1 MPAPNAISS
10 DKLAR
15 LIGTA
20 RAPLLLD
27 VRSDADYQADPRM
40 IPGSVRADDQA
51 LDQLLARLSAA
62 AHSAPSSVVTI
73 CQGGHRRSQGAAAW
87 LRAEGIGCEYLEN
100 GIDAW
105 RAVNLPLIRPDKL
118 PPRDVQGRT
127 VWVTRARPKIDRIA
141 CPWLI
146 RRFLDPRAVI
156 LFVAPTE
163 VLGVAERLDATPF
176 DVEGVF
182 WSHRGE
188 LCSFDTMLVEFGL
201 TIPALDHLARIV
213 RGADTARLDLEPEA
227 AGLLA
232 ISLGLSRIYAND
244 HEQLDAGMLVYD
256 ALYRWARDASDETHN
271 WPTNKPRA

>member
-1 MPAPNAISS
+1 MPAPNAIAS

-40 IPGSVRADDQA
+40 IPGAVRADDQA
-51 LDQLLARLSAA
+51 LGDVAARLSAP
-62 AHSAPSSVVTI
+62 AHPMPPSVVAI

-87 LRAEGIGCEYLEN
+87 LRAEGIGCEYLES
-100 GIDAW
+100 GIEGW
-105 RAVNLPLIRPDKL
+105 RAAGLPLIRQDRL
-118 PPRDVQGRT
+118 PPRDAQGRT

-156 LFVAPTE
+156 LFVSPSE
-163 VLGVAERLDATPF
+163 VLGVAERLGATPF

-182 WSHRGE
+182 WSHRDE
-188 LCSFDTMLVEFGL
+188 LCSFDTMLAEFGL
-201 TIPALDHLARIV
+201 EIPALDRLARFV

-232 ISLGLSRIYAND
+232 ISLGLSRIHADD

>member
-15 LIGTA
+15 LIGTP

-27 VRSDADYQADPRM
+27 VRSDADYQAYPRM
-40 IPGSVRADDQA
+40 IPGAIRADDQSLSGLVA
-51 LDQLLARLSAA
+51 QLG
-62 AHSAPSSVVTI
+62 APSNVVAI
-73 CQGGHRRSQGAAAW
+73 CQAGHRRSQGAAAW
-87 LRAEGIGCEYLEN
+87 LRAEGVACEYLEN
-100 GIDAW
+100 GIEAW
-105 RAVNLPLIRPDKL
+105 RAAGLPLIRPDNL
-118 PPRDVQGRT
+118 PPRDAQGRT

-156 LFVAPTE
+156 LFVSPPE
-163 VLGVAERLDATPF
+163 VLGVAERLGATPF

-188 LCSFDTMLVEFGL
+188 LCSFDTMLAEFGL
-201 TIPALDHLARIV
+201 AIPALERLARIV

-232 ISLGLSRIYAND
+232 ISLGLSRIHADD
-244 HEQLDAGMLVYD
+244 HEQLDAGMQVYD

-271 WPTNKPRA
+271 WPTNQPRV